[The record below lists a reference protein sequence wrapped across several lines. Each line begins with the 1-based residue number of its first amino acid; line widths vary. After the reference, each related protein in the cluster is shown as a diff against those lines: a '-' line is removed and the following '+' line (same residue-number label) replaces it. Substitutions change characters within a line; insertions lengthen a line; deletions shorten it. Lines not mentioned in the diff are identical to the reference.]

1 MLRKCLKCLDN
12 LQKITTIV
20 KKANVRIQYKHFK
33 RFIYLRLEFVIM
45 TRRQPTIKQCIQ
57 LVTIIALAAFFVVG
71 HNIPAQALHK
81 EEQALD
87 KFNNL
92 NKFADAAKNGKVNN
106 LIEKKIPLVSLKAT
120 DLYKHADTQT
130 KDCIDTAAKRGN
142 GLATQ
147 EVVNCAQNPNFY
159 NVNITNSTTA
169 TTPSITSTGASP
181 NTGTVGTS
189 TSDTTSTSSPNTDTT
204 STSSPNTGSFGTST
218 SSTSDN
224 GKENN
229 LVNDLVKTGKFT
241 EDEAKDFVSKTM
253 QSGDLGGLTSDT
265 TSTSDTQKT
274 SNADTNT
281 DTQKTSNADT
291 NTDTQ
296 KTSNADTNTD
306 TQKTSNADTN
316 TGTGNTPASNNT
328 QPSNNQNNN
337 QPSNTNSK
345 HAVDYNDLNE
355 LVHNIKNHVV
365 NSNNIALSDFQNS
378 GAYRSA
384 DPQTQ
389 KCIDLAGKIGKNL
402 GDQEIVHCSED
413 ASFYHNLIS
422 NNNNNNA
429 NNNNANNNN
438 ANNNNANNNNANN
451 NNANTNNNNA
461 DATSN

>member
-1 MLRKCLKCLDN
+1 
-12 LQKITTIV
+12 
-20 KKANVRIQYKHFK
+20 
-33 RFIYLRLEFVIM
+33 M
-45 TRRQPTIKQCIQ
+45 TRRQPTLKQSLQ
-57 LVTIIALAAFFVVG
+57 LVTIIALAAFLVVG

-204 STSSPNTGSFGTST
+204 STSSPNSDTTSTSSPNTGSFGTST

-274 SNADTNT
+274 ANADTNADTQKTANADTNADTQKTSNADTNT

-328 QPSNNQNNN
+328 KP
-337 QPSNTNSK
+337 PTNSK
-345 HAVDYNDLNE
+345 VAVDYNDLKE
-355 LVHNIKNHVV
+355 LVDNIRNHVV

-378 GAYRSA
+378 GAYKGA
-384 DPQTQ
+384 DAQTQ

-413 ASFYHNLIS
+413 ASFFHNLIS
-422 NNNNNNA
+422 
-429 NNNNANNNN
+429 NNN

-451 NNANTNNNNA
+451 NNANTNNANTNNANNNNANNNNANTNNNANNNNANNNNNNA

>member
-45 TRRQPTIKQCIQ
+45 TRRQPTIKQSLQ
-57 LVTIIALAAFFVVG
+57 LVTIIALAAFLVVG

-87 KFNNL
+87 KFNSL
-92 NKFADAAKNGKVNN
+92 TKFADAAKNGKVNN
-106 LIEKKIPLVSLKAT
+106 VIEKKIPLISLKAT

-159 NVNITNSTTA
+159 NVNTTNSTTA

-181 NTGTVGTS
+181 NTGAVGTS

-274 SNADTNT
+274 A
-281 DTQKTSNADT
+281 
-291 NTDTQ
+291 
-296 KTSNADTNTD
+296 NADTNTD

-438 ANNNNANNNNANN
+438 
-451 NNANTNNNNA
+451 NNA

>member
-45 TRRQPTIKQCIQ
+45 SRRQPTIKQCIQ

-106 LIEKKIPLVSLKAT
+106 VIEKKIPLISLKAT

-130 KDCIDTAAKRGN
+130 KDCRDTAAKRGN

-159 NVNITNSTTA
+159 NVNTTNSTTA

-181 NTGTVGTS
+181 NTGAVGTS
-189 TSDTTSTSSPNTDTT
+189 TSDTTSTSSPNTGSFGTSTSDTTSTSSPTSDTT
-204 STSSPNTGSFGTST
+204 STSSPNTGSFGTSTSTST

-265 TSTSDTQKT
+265 TSTSDNQKT
-274 SNADTNT
+274 ANADTNT
-281 DTQKTSNADT
+281 DNQKTANADT
-291 NTDTQ
+291 
-296 KTSNADTNTD
+296 
-306 TQKTSNADTN
+306 
-316 TGTGNTPASNNT
+316 
-328 QPSNNQNNN
+328 
-337 QPSNTNSK
+337 
-345 HAVDYNDLNE
+345 
-355 LVHNIKNHVV
+355 
-365 NSNNIALSDFQNS
+365 
-378 GAYRSA
+378 
-384 DPQTQ
+384 
-389 KCIDLAGKIGKNL
+389 
-402 GDQEIVHCSED
+402 
-413 ASFYHNLIS
+413 
-422 NNNNNNA
+422 
-429 NNNNANNNN
+429 
-438 ANNNNANNNNANN
+438 
-451 NNANTNNNNA
+451 
-461 DATSN
+461 

>member
-45 TRRQPTIKQCIQ
+45 TRKQPTIKQSVQ

-81 EEQALD
+81 EEQALN
-87 KFNNL
+87 KFNSL

-106 LIEKKIPLVSLKAT
+106 VIEKKIPLISLKAT

-130 KDCIDTAAKRGN
+130 KDCIETAAKRGN

-159 NVNITNSTTA
+159 NVNTTNSTTA

-181 NTGTVGTS
+181 NTGAVGTS

-253 QSGDLGGLTSDT
+253 QSGDLGGSTSDT
-265 TSTSDTQKT
+265 ISTSDTQKT

-281 DTQKTSNADT
+281 DTQKTANADT
-291 NTDTQ
+291 NT
-296 KTSNADTNTD
+296 NTH
-306 TQKTSNADTN
+306 
-316 TGTGNTPASNNT
+316 NTPASDST
-328 QPSNNQNNN
+328 QPLNNQDNN
-337 QPSNTNSK
+337 QSSNTNSK
-345 HAVDYNDLNE
+345 HAVDYNDLKE
-355 LVHNIKNHVV
+355 LVHNIRNHVV

-378 GAYRSA
+378 GAYKGA
-384 DPQTQ
+384 DVQTQ

-438 ANNNNANNNNANN
+438 ANNNN
-451 NNANTNNNNA
+451 
-461 DATSN
+461 

>member
-45 TRRQPTIKQCIQ
+45 TRRQPTIKQSLQ
-57 LVTIIALAAFFVVG
+57 LVTIIALAAFLVVG

-87 KFNNL
+87 KFNSL
-92 NKFADAAKNGKVNN
+92 TKFADAAKNGKVNN
-106 LIEKKIPLVSLKAT
+106 VIEKKIPLISLKAT

-159 NVNITNSTTA
+159 NVNTTNSTTA

-181 NTGTVGTS
+181 NTGAVGTS

-253 QSGDLGGLTSDT
+253 QTGDLGGLTSDT
-265 TSTSDTQKT
+265 TSTS
-274 SNADTNT
+274 
-281 DTQKTSNADT
+281 
-291 NTDTQ
+291 DTQ

-438 ANNNNANNNNANN
+438 
-451 NNANTNNNNA
+451 NNA

>member
-45 TRRQPTIKQCIQ
+45 TRRQPTIKQSLQ
-57 LVTIIALAAFFVVG
+57 LVTIIALAAFLVVG

-87 KFNNL
+87 KFNSL
-92 NKFADAAKNGKVNN
+92 TKFADAAKNGKVNN
-106 LIEKKIPLVSLKAT
+106 VIEKKIPLISLKAT

-159 NVNITNSTTA
+159 NVNTTNSTTA

-181 NTGTVGTS
+181 NTGAVGTS

-253 QSGDLGGLTSDT
+253 QTGDLGGLTSDT
-265 TSTSDTQKT
+265 TSTS
-274 SNADTNT
+274 
-281 DTQKTSNADT
+281 
-291 NTDTQ
+291 DTQ

-451 NNANTNNNNA
+451 NNANNNNNNA

>member
-1 MLRKCLKCLDN
+1 
-12 LQKITTIV
+12 
-20 KKANVRIQYKHFK
+20 
-33 RFIYLRLEFVIM
+33 M
-45 TRRQPTIKQCIQ
+45 TRRQPTIKQSVQ

-87 KFNNL
+87 KFNSL

-106 LIEKKIPLVSLKAT
+106 LIEKKIPLISLKST

-181 NTGTVGTS
+181 NTGAVGTS

-204 STSSPNTGSFGTST
+204 STSSPNTGAVGTST

-253 QSGDLGGLTSDT
+253 QSGDLGGLTADT
-265 TSTSDTQKT
+265 NTDNQKT

-281 DTQKTSNADT
+281 DN
-291 NTDTQ
+291 
-296 KTSNADTNTD
+296 
-306 TQKTSNADTN
+306 QKTSNADTN
-316 TGTGNTPASNNT
+316 TGPGNTPASDNT
-328 QPSNNQNNN
+328 QPLNNQNNN

-345 HAVDYNDLNE
+345 RAVDYNDLNE
-355 LVHNIKNHVV
+355 LVQNIKNHVV

-378 GAYRSA
+378 GAYKGA

-429 NNNNANNNN
+429 NNNNNNNN
-438 ANNNNANNNNANN
+438 ANNNNNNNANTN
-451 NNANTNNNNA
+451 NDNTNNNNA
-461 DATSN
+461 DATSK

>member
-45 TRRQPTIKQCIQ
+45 TRRQPTIKQSLQ

-87 KFNNL
+87 KFNSL

-106 LIEKKIPLVSLKAT
+106 VIEKKIPLISLKAT

-159 NVNITNSTTA
+159 NVNTTNSTTA

-181 NTGTVGTS
+181 NTGAVGTS
-189 TSDTTSTSSPNTDTT
+189 TSDTTSTSSPNTGSFGTSTSDTTSTSSPTSDTTSTSSPTSDTT
-204 STSSPNTGSFGTST
+204 STSSPNTGSFGTSTST

-229 LVNDLVKTGKFT
+229 LVNDL
-241 EDEAKDFVSKTM
+241 
-253 QSGDLGGLTSDT
+253 
-265 TSTSDTQKT
+265 
-274 SNADTNT
+274 
-281 DTQKTSNADT
+281 
-291 NTDTQ
+291 
-296 KTSNADTNTD
+296 
-306 TQKTSNADTN
+306 
-316 TGTGNTPASNNT
+316 
-328 QPSNNQNNN
+328 
-337 QPSNTNSK
+337 
-345 HAVDYNDLNE
+345 
-355 LVHNIKNHVV
+355 
-365 NSNNIALSDFQNS
+365 
-378 GAYRSA
+378 
-384 DPQTQ
+384 
-389 KCIDLAGKIGKNL
+389 
-402 GDQEIVHCSED
+402 
-413 ASFYHNLIS
+413 
-422 NNNNNNA
+422 
-429 NNNNANNNN
+429 
-438 ANNNNANNNNANN
+438 
-451 NNANTNNNNA
+451 
-461 DATSN
+461 

>member
-274 SNADTNT
+274 ANADTNT
-281 DTQKTSNADT
+281 DTQKTANADT

-296 KTSNADTNTD
+296 KTANADTNTD
-306 TQKTSNADTN
+306 TQKTANADTN
-316 TGTGNTPASNNT
+316 TDTQKTANADTT
-328 QPSNNQNNN
+328 QPLNNQDNN

-345 HAVDYNDLNE
+345 HAVDYNDLKE

-378 GAYRSA
+378 GAYKGA
-384 DPQTQ
+384 DVQTQ

-413 ASFYHNLIS
+413 ASFFHNLIS
-422 NNNNNNA
+422 NNNA

-451 NNANTNNNNA
+451 NNNNA

>member
-1 MLRKCLKCLDN
+1 
-12 LQKITTIV
+12 
-20 KKANVRIQYKHFK
+20 
-33 RFIYLRLEFVIM
+33 M

-274 SNADTNT
+274 ANADTNT
-281 DTQKTSNADT
+281 DTQKTANADT

-296 KTSNADTNTD
+296 KTANADTNTD
-306 TQKTSNADTN
+306 TQKTANADTN
-316 TGTGNTPASNNT
+316 TDTGNTPASDST
-328 QPSNNQNNN
+328 QPLNNQDNN
-337 QPSNTNSK
+337 QSSNTNSK

-378 GAYRSA
+378 GAYKGA
-384 DPQTQ
+384 DVQTQ

-413 ASFYHNLIS
+413 ASFFHNLIS
-422 NNNNNNA
+422 
-429 NNNNANNNN
+429 
-438 ANNNNANNNNANN
+438 NNNANNNNANN
-451 NNANTNNNNA
+451 NNANTNNANNNNNNA

>member
-45 TRRQPTIKQCIQ
+45 TRRQPTLKQSLQ
-57 LVTIIALAAFFVVG
+57 LVTIIALAAFLVVG

-106 LIEKKIPLVSLKAT
+106 LIEKKIPLISLKAT

-181 NTGTVGTS
+181 NTGAVGTS

-253 QSGDLGGLTSDT
+253 QTGDLGGLTSNT
-265 TSTSDTQKT
+265 
-274 SNADTNT
+274 DTNS

-328 QPSNNQNNN
+328 QP
-337 QPSNTNSK
+337 PTNSK
-345 HAVDYNDLNE
+345 VAVDYNDLKE
-355 LVHNIKNHVV
+355 LVHNIRNHVV

-378 GAYRSA
+378 GAYKGA
-384 DPQTQ
+384 DVQTQ

-413 ASFYHNLIS
+413 ASFFHNLIS

-438 ANNNNANNNNANN
+438 NN
-451 NNANTNNNNA
+451 
-461 DATSN
+461 

>member
-1 MLRKCLKCLDN
+1 
-12 LQKITTIV
+12 
-20 KKANVRIQYKHFK
+20 
-33 RFIYLRLEFVIM
+33 M
-45 TRRQPTIKQCIQ
+45 TRRQPTIKQSLQ

-189 TSDTTSTSSPNTDTT
+189 TSDTTSTSSPNT
-204 STSSPNTGSFGTST
+204 GSFGTST

-274 SNADTNT
+274 ANADTNT
-281 DTQKTSNADT
+281 DT
-291 NTDTQ
+291 
-296 KTSNADTNTD
+296 
-306 TQKTSNADTN
+306 
-316 TGTGNTPASNNT
+316 GNTPASDST
-328 QPSNNQNNN
+328 QPLNNQDNN
-337 QPSNTNSK
+337 QSSNTNSK
-345 HAVDYNDLNE
+345 HAVDYNDLKE
-355 LVHNIKNHVV
+355 LVHNIRNHVV

-378 GAYRSA
+378 GAYKGA

-413 ASFYHNLIS
+413 ASFFHNLIS

-429 NNNNANNNN
+429 NTNNANTNN
-438 ANNNNANNNNANN
+438 ANT
-451 NNANTNNNNA
+451 NNANTNNNNP

>member
-1 MLRKCLKCLDN
+1 
-12 LQKITTIV
+12 
-20 KKANVRIQYKHFK
+20 
-33 RFIYLRLEFVIM
+33 M
-45 TRRQPTIKQCIQ
+45 TRRQPTIIQSLQ
-57 LVTIIALAAFFVVG
+57 LVTIIALTAFLVVG
-71 HNIPAQALHK
+71 HNTPAQALHK

-92 NKFADAAKNGKVNN
+92 NKFVTAVDNGKVSNI
-106 LIEKKIPLVSLKAT
+106 IEKKIPLISLKAT
-120 DLYKHADTQT
+120 DLYKNADAQT

-159 NVNITNSTTA
+159 NVNATTNSTT
-169 TTPSITSTGASP
+169 TTSSPITITSASP

-189 TSDTTSTSSPNTDTT
+189 TSETT
-204 STSSPNTGSFGTST
+204 STSSPNTGTFGTST
-218 SSTSDN
+218 SSTSGN
-224 GKENN
+224 VKENN

-241 EDEAKDFVSKTM
+241 EDEAKDFVLKTM
-253 QSGDLGGLTSDT
+253 QSGDIGGSTSET
-265 TSTSDTQKT
+265 TSTTDIPKT

-316 TGTGNTPASNNT
+316 TGTGNTPASDNT
-328 QPSNNQNNN
+328 QPLNNQANNN
-337 QPSNTNSK
+337 QPSNPK
-345 HAVDYNDLNE
+345 VAVDYNDLTT
-355 LVHNIKNHVV
+355 LVHSIRNHVV

-378 GAYRSA
+378 GAYRGA
-384 DPQTQ
+384 DAQTQ

-413 ASFYHNLIS
+413 ASFYHNLIHN

-429 NNNNANNNN
+429 NTNNANTNN
-438 ANNNNANNNNANN
+438 ANTNNANT

>member
-1 MLRKCLKCLDN
+1 
-12 LQKITTIV
+12 
-20 KKANVRIQYKHFK
+20 
-33 RFIYLRLEFVIM
+33 M

-81 EEQALD
+81 EKQALD
-87 KFNNL
+87 KFNSL
-92 NKFADAAKNGKVNN
+92 TKFADAAKNGKVNN
-106 LIEKKIPLVSLKAT
+106 VIEKKIPLISLKAT

-147 EVVNCAQNPNFY
+147 GVVNCAQNPNFY

-181 NTGTVGTS
+181 NTGAVGTS
-189 TSDTTSTSSPNTDTT
+189 TSDTT

-274 SNADTNT
+274 ANADTNT
-281 DTQKTSNADT
+281 DTQKTANADT

-296 KTSNADTNTD
+296 KTANADTNTD
-306 TQKTSNADTN
+306 T
-316 TGTGNTPASNNT
+316 GNTPASDST
-328 QPSNNQNNN
+328 QPLNNQDNN
-337 QPSNTNSK
+337 QSSNTNSK

-378 GAYRSA
+378 GAYKGA
-384 DPQTQ
+384 DVQTQ

-413 ASFYHNLIS
+413 ASFFHNLIS
-422 NNNNNNA
+422 NNNA

-438 ANNNNANNNNANN
+438 ANNSNANNNNANN
-451 NNANTNNNNA
+451 NNANNNNNNA

>member
-1 MLRKCLKCLDN
+1 
-12 LQKITTIV
+12 
-20 KKANVRIQYKHFK
+20 
-33 RFIYLRLEFVIM
+33 M
-45 TRRQPTIKQCIQ
+45 TRRQPTLKQSLQ
-57 LVTIIALAAFFVVG
+57 LVTIIALAAFLVVG

-159 NVNITNSTTA
+159 NVNTTNSTTA

-181 NTGTVGTS
+181 NTGAVGTS
-189 TSDTTSTSSPNTDTT
+189 TSDTTSTSSPNSDTT

-253 QSGDLGGLTSDT
+253 QTGDLGGLTSDT
-265 TSTSDTQKT
+265 TSTS
-274 SNADTNT
+274 

-337 QPSNTNSK
+337 QPS
-345 HAVDYNDLNE
+345 
-355 LVHNIKNHVV
+355 
-365 NSNNIALSDFQNS
+365 
-378 GAYRSA
+378 
-384 DPQTQ
+384 
-389 KCIDLAGKIGKNL
+389 
-402 GDQEIVHCSED
+402 
-413 ASFYHNLIS
+413 
-422 NNNNNNA
+422 
-429 NNNNANNNN
+429 
-438 ANNNNANNNNANN
+438 
-451 NNANTNNNNA
+451 
-461 DATSN
+461 

>member
-1 MLRKCLKCLDN
+1 
-12 LQKITTIV
+12 
-20 KKANVRIQYKHFK
+20 
-33 RFIYLRLEFVIM
+33 M

-189 TSDTTSTSSPNTDTT
+189 TSDTTSTSSPNT
-204 STSSPNTGSFGTST
+204 GSFGTST
-218 SSTSDN
+218 SSTSDI

-274 SNADTNT
+274 A
-281 DTQKTSNADT
+281 
-291 NTDTQ
+291 
-296 KTSNADTNTD
+296 NADTNTD

-378 GAYRSA
+378 GAYKGA
-384 DPQTQ
+384 DVQTQ

-438 ANNNNANNNNANN
+438 ANNNNAN
-451 NNANTNNNNA
+451 TNNNNA

>member
-1 MLRKCLKCLDN
+1 
-12 LQKITTIV
+12 
-20 KKANVRIQYKHFK
+20 
-33 RFIYLRLEFVIM
+33 M

-274 SNADTNT
+274 ANADTNT
-281 DTQKTSNADT
+281 DTQKTANADT

-296 KTSNADTNTD
+296 KTANADTNTD
-306 TQKTSNADTN
+306 TQKTANADTN
-316 TGTGNTPASNNT
+316 TDTGNTPASDST
-328 QPSNNQNNN
+328 QPLNNQDNN
-337 QPSNTNSK
+337 QSSNTNSK

-378 GAYRSA
+378 GAYKGA
-384 DPQTQ
+384 DVQTQ

-413 ASFYHNLIS
+413 ASFFHNLIS
-422 NNNNNNA
+422 
-429 NNNNANNNN
+429 NNNANNNN

-451 NNANTNNNNA
+451 NNANTNNANNNNANTNNNANNNNANNNNNNA

>member
-1 MLRKCLKCLDN
+1 MLSNCLKCLDN
-12 LQKITTIV
+12 LQKIIVIV
-20 KKANVRIQYKHFK
+20 KKANVKIKYKHFK

-45 TRRQPTIKQCIQ
+45 TRRQPTIKQSLQ
-57 LVTIIALAAFFVVG
+57 LVTIIAFAAFLVVG
-71 HNIPAQALHK
+71 HSIPAQALHK

-92 NKFADAAKNGKVNN
+92 NKFVDAVDKDKVNN
-106 LIEKKIPLVSLKAT
+106 IIEKKIPLISLKAT
-120 DLYKHADTQT
+120 DLYKNANAQT

-159 NVNITNSTTA
+159 NVNTTNNTAPASTST
-169 TTPSITSTGASP
+169 ITSTSASP
-181 NTGTVGTS
+181 NTGTVGTSTSKTTS
-189 TSDTTSTSSPNTDTT
+189 TSDTTSTSSPNTGT
-204 STSSPNTGSFGTST
+204 FGTST
-218 SSTSDN
+218 SSTSGN
-224 GKENN
+224 VKENN

-241 EDEAKDFVSKTM
+241 EDEAKDFVLKTM
-253 QSGDLGGLTSDT
+253 QSGDVGGSTSET
-265 TSTSDTQKT
+265 TSTTDTQKT
-274 SNADTNT
+274 ANADTNT
-281 DTQKTSNADT
+281 DNQKTANADT
-291 NTDTQ
+291 NTDNQ
-296 KTSNADTNTD
+296 KTA
-306 TQKTSNADTN
+306 NADTN

-328 QPSNNQNNN
+328 QPLNNQNNN

-345 HAVDYNDLNE
+345 RAVDYNDLNE

-378 GAYRSA
+378 GAYKGA

-429 NNNNANNNN
+429 NNDNNNNNN
-438 ANNNNANNNNANN
+438 ANNDNNNNNNANN
-451 NNANTNNNNA
+451 DNNNNNNANSNNANSNNNNA

>member
-1 MLRKCLKCLDN
+1 
-12 LQKITTIV
+12 
-20 KKANVRIQYKHFK
+20 
-33 RFIYLRLEFVIM
+33 M

-181 NTGTVGTS
+181 NTGAVGTS

-281 DTQKTSNADT
+281 
-291 NTDTQ
+291 
-296 KTSNADTNTD
+296 
-306 TQKTSNADTN
+306 
-316 TGTGNTPASNNT
+316 GTGNTPASNNT

-378 GAYRSA
+378 GAYRGA

-413 ASFYHNLIS
+413 ASFFHNLIS
-422 NNNNNNA
+422 
-429 NNNNANNNN
+429 NNNANNNN

-451 NNANTNNNNA
+451 NNANTNNANNNNANTNNNANNNNANNNNNNA

>member
-1 MLRKCLKCLDN
+1 
-12 LQKITTIV
+12 
-20 KKANVRIQYKHFK
+20 
-33 RFIYLRLEFVIM
+33 M
-45 TRRQPTIKQCIQ
+45 TRRQPTIKQSVQ
-57 LVTIIALAAFFVVG
+57 LVTIIALAAFLVVG

-106 LIEKKIPLVSLKAT
+106 LIEKKIPLISLKAT

-159 NVNITNSTTA
+159 NVNTTNSTTA

-181 NTGTVGTS
+181 NTGAVGTS
-189 TSDTTSTSSPNTDTT
+189 TSDTT

-253 QSGDLGGLTSDT
+253 QTGDLGGLTSDT

-274 SNADTNT
+274 ANADTNT
-281 DTQKTSNADT
+281 DNQKTANADT
-291 NTDTQ
+291 NTDNQ
-296 KTSNADTNTD
+296 KTANADTNTNN
-306 TQKTSNADTN
+306 QKTANADTNTNNQKTANADTN
-316 TGTGNTPASNNT
+316 TGTGNTPASDNT
-328 QPSNNQNNN
+328 QPLNNQNNN

-345 HAVDYNDLNE
+345 RAVDYNDLNE
-355 LVHNIKNHVV
+355 LVQNIKNHVV

-378 GAYRSA
+378 GAYKGA

-429 NNNNANNNN
+429 NNNNNNNNANTDNNNN
-438 ANNNNANNNNANN
+438 ANNNNNNNANT
-451 NNANTNNNNA
+451 NNANTNNDNTNNDNTNNNNA

>member
-45 TRRQPTIKQCIQ
+45 TRRQPTIKQSLQ
-57 LVTIIALAAFFVVG
+57 LVTIIALAAFLVVG

-87 KFNNL
+87 KFNSL
-92 NKFADAAKNGKVNN
+92 TKFADAAKNGKVNN
-106 LIEKKIPLVSLKAT
+106 VIEKKIPLISLKAT

-181 NTGTVGTS
+181 NTGAVGTS

-253 QSGDLGGLTSDT
+253 QTGDLGGLTSDT
-265 TSTSDTQKT
+265 TSTS
-274 SNADTNT
+274 
-281 DTQKTSNADT
+281 
-291 NTDTQ
+291 
-296 KTSNADTNTD
+296 D

-345 HAVDYNDLNE
+345 HAVDYNDLKE

-378 GAYRSA
+378 GAYRGA

-438 ANNNNANNNNANN
+438 ANNNNAN
-451 NNANTNNNNA
+451 TNNNNA

>member
-1 MLRKCLKCLDN
+1 
-12 LQKITTIV
+12 
-20 KKANVRIQYKHFK
+20 
-33 RFIYLRLEFVIM
+33 M
-45 TRRQPTIKQCIQ
+45 TRRQPTLKQSLQ
-57 LVTIIALAAFFVVG
+57 LVTIIALAAFLVVG

-130 KDCIDTAAKRGN
+130 KDCVDTAAKRGN

-189 TSDTTSTSSPNTDTT
+189 TSDTTSTSSPTSDTT

-253 QSGDLGGLTSDT
+253 QTGDLGGLTSDT

-316 TGTGNTPASNNT
+316 TDTQKTSNADTNTGTGNTPASNNT
-328 QPSNNQNNN
+328 QP
-337 QPSNTNSK
+337 PTNSK
-345 HAVDYNDLNE
+345 VAVDYNDLKE
-355 LVHNIKNHVV
+355 LVHNIRNHVV

-378 GAYRSA
+378 GAYKGA
-384 DPQTQ
+384 DAQTQ

-413 ASFYHNLIS
+413 ASFFHNLIS
-422 NNNNNNA
+422 NNNA

-438 ANNNNANNNNANN
+438 ANNNNA
-451 NNANTNNNNA
+451 
-461 DATSN
+461 

>member
-45 TRRQPTIKQCIQ
+45 TRRQPTIKQSLQ
-57 LVTIIALAAFFVVG
+57 LVTIIALAAFLVVG

-87 KFNNL
+87 KFNSL
-92 NKFADAAKNGKVNN
+92 TKFADAAKNGKVNN
-106 LIEKKIPLVSLKAT
+106 VIEKKIPLISLKAT

-159 NVNITNSTTA
+159 NVNTTNSTTA

-181 NTGTVGTS
+181 NTGAVGTS

-253 QSGDLGGLTSDT
+253 QTGDLGGLTSDT
-265 TSTSDTQKT
+265 TSTS
-274 SNADTNT
+274 
-281 DTQKTSNADT
+281 
-291 NTDTQ
+291 DTQ

-429 NNNNANNNN
+429 NNNNAN
-438 ANNNNANNNNANN
+438 
-451 NNANTNNNNA
+451 TNNNNA

>member
-1 MLRKCLKCLDN
+1 
-12 LQKITTIV
+12 
-20 KKANVRIQYKHFK
+20 
-33 RFIYLRLEFVIM
+33 M

-274 SNADTNT
+274 ANADTNT
-281 DTQKTSNADT
+281 DTQKTANADT

-296 KTSNADTNTD
+296 KTANADTNTD
-306 TQKTSNADTN
+306 TQKTANADTN
-316 TGTGNTPASNNT
+316 TDTGNTPASDST
-328 QPSNNQNNN
+328 QPLNNQDNN
-337 QPSNTNSK
+337 QSSNTNSK

-378 GAYRSA
+378 GAYKGA
-384 DPQTQ
+384 DVQTQ

-413 ASFYHNLIS
+413 ASFFHNLIS
-422 NNNNNNA
+422 NNNA

-438 ANNNNANNNNANN
+438 
-451 NNANTNNNNA
+451 NNA

>member
-1 MLRKCLKCLDN
+1 
-12 LQKITTIV
+12 
-20 KKANVRIQYKHFK
+20 
-33 RFIYLRLEFVIM
+33 M
-45 TRRQPTIKQCIQ
+45 TRRQPTLKQSLQ
-57 LVTIIALAAFFVVG
+57 LVTIIALAAFLVVG

-181 NTGTVGTS
+181 NTGAVGTS

-328 QPSNNQNNN
+328 QPT
-337 QPSNTNSK
+337 TNSK
-345 HAVDYNDLNE
+345 VAVDYNDLKE
-355 LVHNIKNHVV
+355 LVHNIRNHVV

-378 GAYRSA
+378 GAYKGA
-384 DPQTQ
+384 DAQTQ

-422 NNNNNNA
+422 NNNNN
-429 NNNNANNNN
+429 
-438 ANNNNANNNNANN
+438 
-451 NNANTNNNNA
+451 A
-461 DATSN
+461 DSTSN

>member
-1 MLRKCLKCLDN
+1 
-12 LQKITTIV
+12 
-20 KKANVRIQYKHFK
+20 
-33 RFIYLRLEFVIM
+33 M
-45 TRRQPTIKQCIQ
+45 TRRQPTLKQSLQ
-57 LVTIIALAAFFVVG
+57 LVTIIALAAFLVVG

-87 KFNNL
+87 KFNSL

-106 LIEKKIPLVSLKAT
+106 LIEKKIPLISLKAT

-147 EVVNCAQNPNFY
+147 EVINCAQNPKFY

-189 TSDTTSTSSPNTDTT
+189 TSDTTSTSSPNTDTTSTSSPNSDTT

-265 TSTSDTQKT
+265 ISTSDTQKT

-306 TQKTSNADTN
+306 TQKTANADTN

-328 QPSNNQNNN
+328 QP
-337 QPSNTNSK
+337 PTNSK
-345 HAVDYNDLNE
+345 VAVDYNDLKE
-355 LVHNIKNHVV
+355 LVHNIRNHVV

-378 GAYRSA
+378 GA
-384 DPQTQ
+384 
-389 KCIDLAGKIGKNL
+389 N
-402 GDQEIVHCSED
+402 
-413 ASFYHNLIS
+413 
-422 NNNNNNA
+422 
-429 NNNNANNNN
+429 
-438 ANNNNANNNNANN
+438 
-451 NNANTNNNNA
+451 
-461 DATSN
+461 

>member
-45 TRRQPTIKQCIQ
+45 TRRQPTLKQSLQ
-57 LVTIIALAAFFVVG
+57 LVTIIALAAFLVVG

-106 LIEKKIPLVSLKAT
+106 LIEKKIPLISLKAT

-274 SNADTNT
+274 ANADTNT
-281 DTQKTSNADT
+281 DTQKTANADT

-296 KTSNADTNTD
+296 KTANADTNTD
-306 TQKTSNADTN
+306 TQKTANADTN
-316 TGTGNTPASNNT
+316 TDTGNTPASDST
-328 QPSNNQNNN
+328 QPLNNQDNN
-337 QPSNTNSK
+337 QSSNTNSK

-378 GAYRSA
+378 GAYKGA
-384 DPQTQ
+384 DVQTQ

-413 ASFYHNLIS
+413 ASFFHNLIS
-422 NNNNNNA
+422 NNNA

-438 ANNNNANNNNANN
+438 ANNSNANNNNANN
-451 NNANTNNNNA
+451 NNANNNNNNA

>member
-1 MLRKCLKCLDN
+1 
-12 LQKITTIV
+12 
-20 KKANVRIQYKHFK
+20 
-33 RFIYLRLEFVIM
+33 M

-181 NTGTVGTS
+181 NTGAVGTS

-274 SNADTNT
+274 ANADTNT
-281 DTQKTSNADT
+281 DT
-291 NTDTQ
+291 
-296 KTSNADTNTD
+296 
-306 TQKTSNADTN
+306 
-316 TGTGNTPASNNT
+316 GNTPASDST
-328 QPSNNQNNN
+328 QPLNNQDNN
-337 QPSNTNSK
+337 QSSNTNSK

-378 GAYRSA
+378 GAYKGA
-384 DPQTQ
+384 DVQTQ

-413 ASFYHNLIS
+413 ASFFHNLIS
-422 NNNNNNA
+422 NNNA

-438 ANNNNANNNNANN
+438 
-451 NNANTNNNNA
+451 NNA

>member
-1 MLRKCLKCLDN
+1 
-12 LQKITTIV
+12 
-20 KKANVRIQYKHFK
+20 
-33 RFIYLRLEFVIM
+33 M

-274 SNADTNT
+274 ANADTNT
-281 DTQKTSNADT
+281 DTQKTANADT

-296 KTSNADTNTD
+296 KTANADTNTD
-306 TQKTSNADTN
+306 TQKTANADTN
-316 TGTGNTPASNNT
+316 TDTGNTPASDST
-328 QPSNNQNNN
+328 QPLNNQDNN
-337 QPSNTNSK
+337 QSSNTNSK

-378 GAYRSA
+378 GAYKGA
-384 DPQTQ
+384 DVQTQ

-413 ASFYHNLIS
+413 ASFFHNLIS
-422 NNNNNNA
+422 NNNA

-451 NNANTNNNNA
+451 NNANTNNANTNNANTNNANTNNANTNNANNNNANTNNNANNNNANNNNNNA

>member
-1 MLRKCLKCLDN
+1 
-12 LQKITTIV
+12 
-20 KKANVRIQYKHFK
+20 
-33 RFIYLRLEFVIM
+33 M
-45 TRRQPTIKQCIQ
+45 TRRQPTLKQSLQ
-57 LVTIIALAAFFVVG
+57 LVTIIALAAFLVVG

-181 NTGTVGTS
+181 NTGAVGTS
-189 TSDTTSTSSPNTDTT
+189 TSDTTSTSSPNT
-204 STSSPNTGSFGTST
+204 GIFGTST

-265 TSTSDTQKT
+265 ISTSDTQKT

-296 KTSNADTNTD
+296 KTANADTN
-306 TQKTSNADTN
+306 ADI
-316 TGTGNTPASNNT
+316 GNTPASDNT
-328 QPSNNQNNN
+328 QPLNNQDNN
-337 QPSNTNSK
+337 QSSNTNSK
-345 HAVDYNDLNE
+345 HAVDYNDLKE
-355 LVHNIKNHVV
+355 LVHNIRNHVV

-378 GAYRSA
+378 GAYKGA
-384 DPQTQ
+384 DAQTQ

-422 NNNNNNA
+422 NNNNKN
-429 NNNNANNNN
+429 
-438 ANNNNANNNNANN
+438 
-451 NNANTNNNNA
+451 
-461 DATSN
+461 D

>member
-1 MLRKCLKCLDN
+1 
-12 LQKITTIV
+12 
-20 KKANVRIQYKHFK
+20 
-33 RFIYLRLEFVIM
+33 M
-45 TRRQPTIKQCIQ
+45 TRRQPTLKQSLQ
-57 LVTIIALAAFFVVG
+57 LVTIIALAAFLVVG

-181 NTGTVGTS
+181 NTGAVGTS
-189 TSDTTSTSSPNTDTT
+189 TSDTTSTSSPNT
-204 STSSPNTGSFGTST
+204 GIFGTST

-274 SNADTNT
+274 ANADTNA
-281 DTQKTSNADT
+281 DTQKTANADT
-291 NTDTQ
+291 NADTQ
-296 KTSNADTNTD
+296 KTANADTNAD
-306 TQKTSNADTN
+306 TQKTANADTN
-316 TGTGNTPASNNT
+316 ADIGNTPASDNT
-328 QPSNNQNNN
+328 QPLNNQDNN
-337 QPSNTNSK
+337 QSSNTNSK
-345 HAVDYNDLNE
+345 HAVDYNDLKE
-355 LVHNIKNHVV
+355 LVHNIRNHVV

-378 GAYRSA
+378 GAYKGA
-384 DPQTQ
+384 DAQTQ

-422 NNNNNNA
+422 NNNNN
-429 NNNNANNNN
+429 
-438 ANNNNANNNNANN
+438 
-451 NNANTNNNNA
+451 A
-461 DATSN
+461 DSTSN

>member
-45 TRRQPTIKQCIQ
+45 SRRQPTIKQCIQ

-106 LIEKKIPLVSLKAT
+106 LIEKKIPLISLKAT

-189 TSDTTSTSSPNTDTT
+189 TSDTTSTSSPTSDTT

-291 NTDTQ
+291 NTDT
-296 KTSNADTNTD
+296 
-306 TQKTSNADTN
+306 
-316 TGTGNTPASNNT
+316 GNTPASNNT

-378 GAYRSA
+378 GAYKGA
-384 DPQTQ
+384 DVQTQ

-413 ASFYHNLIS
+413 ASFFHNLIS
-422 NNNNNNA
+422 NNNA

-438 ANNNNANNNNANN
+438 ADTNNAD
-451 NNANTNNNNA
+451 TNNNNA